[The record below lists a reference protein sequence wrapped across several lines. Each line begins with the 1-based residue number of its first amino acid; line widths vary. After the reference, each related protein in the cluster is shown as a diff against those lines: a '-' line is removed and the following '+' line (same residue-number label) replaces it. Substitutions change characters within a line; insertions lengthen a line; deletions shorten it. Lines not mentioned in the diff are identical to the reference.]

1 MVTKST
7 RNQQSYT
14 QGILSAAGHDP
25 DDYLQYIRVWWWNH
39 TDSSSLRLSKSG
51 LDFIK
56 KSTQIPVYECV
67 LAEPL
72 RNRTLIQLS
81 RFFTCPYY
89 LMGKDKIVLL
99 GKDETVLLK
108 LHADNLQQYLDN
120 LELSQ
125 S

>member
-1 MVTKST
+1 VTKST

-14 QGILSAAGHDP
+14 EGILAAAGHSTSE
-25 DDYLQYIRVWWWNH
+25 YTKYIKVWWWNH
-39 TDSSSLRLSKSG
+39 TNPNSLQLSKSG
-51 LDFIK
+51 WQFIRK
-56 KSTQIPVYECV
+56 FTKIPLYECA
-67 LAEPL
+67 LSEPL

-89 LMGKDKIVLL
+89 LPGKDKIILL
-99 GKDETVLLK
+99 GEEETVLLK

-120 LELSQ
+120 LELNQ

>member
-1 MVTKST
+1 MTKST

-14 QGILSAAGHDP
+14 EGILAAAGQDP
-25 DDYLQYIRVWWWNH
+25 SEYPQYLRVWWWNH
-39 TDSSSLRLSKSG
+39 TDPNSLRLSKSG
-51 LDFIK
+51 LQYIK
-56 KSTQIPVYECV
+56 KFTKIAIYNCNLS
-67 LAEPL
+67 EPL
-72 RNRTLIQLS
+72 RSRTLIQLS

-89 LMGKDKIVLL
+89 LLGKDKIVLL

-120 LELSQ
+120 LELDQ